1 MGTHAAVR
9 IAGLLG
15 VAVLAL
21 SSAARA
27 VNVQVDYDSLP
38 SGDFRTAPYFEGGV
52 LTTVNCGHYEAYAD
66 ATSTIEGDKAFNL
79 DEQAGGQECGG
90 PCPTCSKV
98 TITAQ
103 GFMFDALS
111 VDVINPAESASEY
124 TISAV
129 GGGGGTW
136 APTTSGPHTF
146 GPQFSGI
153 TALVITQNSPG
164 SLTLDDL
171 EIQSL
176 PEPGGIAT
184 LLTSSLALLALSR
197 RRAR

>member
-1 MGTHAAVR
+1 MRAHTAVG
-9 IAGLLG
+9 IAVLG

-21 SSAARA
+21 TSAARA
-27 VNVQVDYDSLP
+27 VNVQVDYDALP
-38 SGDFRTAPYFEGGV
+38 PGDFRTAPYFEGGV
-52 LTTVNCGHYEAYAD
+52 LTTVNCGHYEASAD
-66 ATSTIEGDKAFNL
+66 GTGTTEGDKAFNL
-79 DEQAGGQECGG
+79 DERAGGHVCGG

-111 VDVINPAESASEY
+111 VDVINPAETSSEY
-124 TISAV
+124 TITAI

-136 APTTSGPHTF
+136 APTTTGQHTF

-164 SLTLDDL
+164 ALMLDDL

-176 PEPGGIAT
+176 PEPSAFAS
-184 LLTSSLALLALSR
+184 LLVSGLAVSALRSR
-197 RRAR
+197 RIV